1 MTLVSAVHLYLT
13 SSFLSSS
20 PWLRLEPSLSLAT
33 SFVVIVLKFI
43 IIKSNSC
50 FTFDYHNVDQSLC
63 MCVCVLSDRVKK
75 ISQTHTNKMEYK
87 SLKVSSKEKQ
97 ETQDNTKEMDLDRS
111 LPGYGQFQDSTYG
124 KRMIPGCL
132 FCWKT
137 VKKILELGEPES
149 SFCQTHVFAVP
160 EPYPSIRSWE
170 NSRLSK

>member
-1 MTLVSAVHLYLT
+1 MTLVSAVHLYLHFVFPAIIT
-13 SSFLSSS
+13 MTKTRTF
-20 PWLRLEPSLSLAT
+20 SLFGALY
-33 SFVVIVLKFI
+33 VVIVLKFI

-50 FTFDYHNVDQSLC
+50 FNFDYHNVDQSLC

-75 ISQTHTNKMEYK
+75 ISQTHSNKMEYK

-132 FCWKT
+132 FC
-137 VKKILELGEPES
+137 
-149 SFCQTHVFAVP
+149 
-160 EPYPSIRSWE
+160 
-170 NSRLSK
+170 